1 MEGICVFLYRTKTL
15 GEFLAV
21 TAKNDYLACH
31 ISISGIYITEPKSLG
46 NIRRIIPSIRA
57 PPVLNFDFFKIQNK
71 EDSYGYQ
78 KAEAPY
84 R

>member
-1 MEGICVFLYRTKTL
+1 MPGVF
-15 GEFLAV
+15 
-21 TAKNDYLACH
+21 C
-31 ISISGIYITEPKSLG
+31 
-46 NIRRIIPSIRA
+46 IIPPIRA

>member
-1 MEGICVFLYRTKTL
+1 MHL
-15 GEFLAV
+15 GVNRPANTCSQFP
-21 TAKNDYLACH
+21 
-31 ISISGIYITEPKSLG
+31 PKCILHNFSPL
-46 NIRRIIPSIRA
+46 PPIRA

-78 KAEAPY
+78 KAETPY